1 MTAYVKKGGKNFGS
15 TSSRPSF
22 GGDRGAR
29 KPFVKKSWGDNRS
42 SDRPVTLHKAT
53 CSSCNATCDV
63 PFRPVSG
70 KPVFCKNCFV
80 RTGDTESAGRAGD
93 RFPRKEFSSRSALAT
108 PATGLNADIMK
119 QLEMMNSKLERL
131 IAAVESSSAADTD
144 EQ

>member
-1 MTAYVKKGGKNFGS
+1 MTAYVKKTGKNFGS
-15 TSSRPSF
+15 TGSRPSF

-29 KPFVKKSWGDNRS
+29 KPYVKKAWGDKSS
-42 SDRPVTLHKAT
+42 SDRPVTLYKAI
-53 CSSCNATCDV
+53 CSSCGASCEV

-80 RTGDTESAGRAGD
+80 RTGDTEPAGRAGD
-93 RFPRKEFSSRSALAT
+93 RFPRKEFSPQSASSA
-108 PATGLNADIMK
+108 PASNMNADIMK

-131 IAAVESSSAADTD
+131 IAAVESNSAADTD

>member
-1 MTAYVKKGGKNFGS
+1 MAAYVKNGGKNFGS
-15 TSSRPSF
+15 SSRPSF
-22 GGDRGAR
+22 GDRGVR
-29 KPFVKKSWGDNRS
+29 KPFAKKSWGDK
-42 SDRPVTLHKAT
+42 PVTLHKAE
-53 CSSCNATCDV
+53 CSSCNALCEV

-93 RFPRKEFSSRSALAT
+93 RFPRKDFSPRNAPT
-108 PATGLNADIMK
+108 EGLNADILK

-131 IAAVESSSAADTD
+131 IAAVESTSAADTD